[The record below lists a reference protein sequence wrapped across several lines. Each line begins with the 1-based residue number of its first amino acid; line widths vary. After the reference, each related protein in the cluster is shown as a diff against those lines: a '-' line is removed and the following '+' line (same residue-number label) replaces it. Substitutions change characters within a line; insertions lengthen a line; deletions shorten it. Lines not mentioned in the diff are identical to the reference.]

1 MSDAGLGHL
10 KTLGPDVALLDLS
23 ECRGVSGAAIADL
36 ASVLGM
42 SASALATGSAGRAGD
57 GGRCARDVRVRFGAR
72 ILQRACRGG
81 LARVPVRGEGGGDPG
96 GGEIREE
103 EIREESRRVAAL
115 AASERDEPDAV
126 EDDGN
131 ILMFPIGAPLS
142 HSHPNGGESPP
153 HQYRRVSYLID

>member
-23 ECRGVSGAAIADL
+23 ECRGVSAPAIAEL

-42 SASALATGSAGRAGD
+42 SASTSRPGLLVAPGTEEGREMCACGSGREFCCELAEEGWRAFL
-57 GGRCARDVRVRFGAR
+57 CAVR
-72 ILQRACRGG
+72 
-81 LARVPVRGEGGGDPG
+81 EE
-96 GGEIREE
+96 EIREE

-131 ILMFPIGAPLS
+131 IPMFPIGAPLS
-142 HSHPNGGESPP
+142 HSHPSGGDSPP